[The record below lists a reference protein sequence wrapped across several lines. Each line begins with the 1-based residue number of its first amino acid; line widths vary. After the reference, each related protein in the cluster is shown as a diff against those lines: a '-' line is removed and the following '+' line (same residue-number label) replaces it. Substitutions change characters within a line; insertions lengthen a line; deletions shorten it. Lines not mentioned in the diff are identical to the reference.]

1 MCKNRNIL
9 SAYMDELKLR
19 GSGVQSAVSPDA
31 DGGQGSGRC
40 MQCVRDLKHGERVH
54 IHAWLKTNPSQP
66 NLSSNIIVVL
76 FIDCLFFNVT
86 DKKLKLRCIKEKF
99 NTWAV
104 SPLFLV
110 FE

>member
-40 MQCVRDLKHGERVH
+40 MQCVRDLKHGKRVH

-76 FIDCLFFNVT
+76 FIDCLFFNVA
-86 DKKLKLRCIKEKF
+86 DKKLKLRCIKEKC

-104 SPLFLV
+104 SPLFLM